1 MKHAVSA
8 VFLGTAVLIATT
20 HAVGARG
27 SRPDAPQSAVSTY
40 ASSLNNPRGLTFGPD
55 GNLYVAEGGSGGTDT
70 TSTDDCDQ
78 VKVPIGPYR
87 GGFTSRISKIDSNHV
102 RTTVADGL
110 PSSMTGDASG
120 NLVSGVADVKFVG
133 ATLYAI
139 EAGAGCSHGLLNTDN
154 ELLRVNSDGTT
165 TPIVNL
171 SAYQKLHPV
180 ARPEEDDFEPDG
192 TWYSMVVV
200 RGMIYAVEP
209 NHGEIV
215 QIDPSTG
222 AITRVAD
229 VSASQGHIVP
239 TTIAYAGNF
248 LFGNLSTFPIVP
260 GSSGLYKMT
269 PSGQITKKYDDL
281 TTVLGLV
288 VGARDRIY
296 VLESMT
302 GPGFPGPG
310 EIGTGQIVQ
319 IDPNGTKTVIA
330 AGFSFP
336 TAMTMGPDGALYVS
350 NWGFAPAGLGEI
362 VRVALQ

>member
-1 MKHAVSA
+1 M
-8 VFLGTAVLIATT
+8 
-20 HAVGARG
+20 
-27 SRPDAPQSAVSTY
+27 STY
-40 ASSLNNPRGLTFGPD
+40 ASLLNNPRGLTFGPD
-55 GNLYVAEGGSGGTDT
+55 GNLYVAEGGTGGSGK
-70 TSTDDCDQ
+70 TSEDVCDQ
-78 VKVPIGPYR
+78 VPALIGPYT
-87 GGFTSRISKIDSNHV
+87 GGFTSRISKIDSNQV

-110 PSSMTGDASG
+110 PSDQTADTSG

-133 ATLYAI
+133 DTLYAI

-165 TPIVNL
+165 TPIANL

-180 ARPEEDDFEPDG
+180 AHQEDDDFEPDG
-192 TWYSMVVV
+192 TWYSMIVV

-209 NHGEIV
+209 NHGEVV

-248 LFGNLSTFPIVP
+248 LFGNLNTFPITP
-260 GSSGLYKMT
+260 GSSGIYKLT
-269 PSGQITKKYDDL
+269 PSGQIVKKYGDL

-302 GPGFPGPG
+302 EPGDPGPAQ
-310 EIGTGQIVQ
+310 IGSGKIVQ
-319 IDPNGTKTVIA
+319 IDPNGTQTVIA
-330 AGFSFP
+330 ENFSFP

-350 NWGFAPAGLGEI
+350 NWGFAPAGLGEV
-362 VRVALQ
+362 VRVALR